1 MSSGTFFPRI
11 TTAAQR
17 QTSGHVRRIT
27 DQFPNASGLLRADAS
42 DFSQGGRLSAK
53 DTFDGSKVIE
63 QSVRE
68 SGTDARKS
76 LEQEQPS

>member
-1 MSSGTFFPRI
+1 VCSGTFFPHI

-17 QTSGHVRRIT
+17 QTSGHVRRVT
-27 DQFPNASGLLRADAS
+27 DQFPNANGLLRADAS
-42 DFSQGGRLSAK
+42 DFSQSGRLSAK
-53 DTFDGSKVIE
+53 DTFDRSEVIE

-76 LEQEQPS
+76 LEPEQPS

>member
-1 MSSGTFFPRI
+1 MCSGTFFPHI
-11 TTAAQR
+11 TTAARR
-17 QTSGHVRRIT
+17 QTSGHVRRVT

-42 DFSQGGRLSAK
+42 HFSQSRRLSAK
-53 DTFDGSKVIE
+53 DTFDKSKVIE